1 MEKILRNGL
10 NNLSK
15 VINMT
20 NVLIIGATGTLG
32 SAVRRTLLNETEDQL
47 TLFSRSAGKLAVD
60 ATREKAIS
68 GSVTID
74 ADLNQALQGQ
84 DVVFAALSGDLP
96 DFAEHIVKAMDRNHV
111 QRLLF
116 ITSMGIYGEVP
127 ASMGGTLGKVSPVLR
142 PYRQAADIIES
153 SDLNYTIIRPGWF
166 TSGPVEY
173 EVTHKGEKFGGHDVS
188 IASIADLVKKLVKD
202 PTLDS
207 RDSVGINTPEK

>member
-1 MEKILRNGL
+1 
-10 NNLSK
+10 
-15 VINMT
+15 MT

-60 ATREKAIS
+60 ANREKAIS

>member
-60 ATREKAIS
+60 ANREKAIS